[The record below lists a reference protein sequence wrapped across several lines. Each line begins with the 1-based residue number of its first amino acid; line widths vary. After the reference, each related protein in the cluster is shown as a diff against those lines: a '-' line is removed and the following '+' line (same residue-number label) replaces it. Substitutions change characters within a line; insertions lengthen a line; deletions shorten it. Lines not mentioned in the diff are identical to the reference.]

1 MRPPCSGF
9 PSLKFDL
16 PIMHAN
22 SDRLGD
28 AFSAVHRNVHEL
40 PPLST
45 RPRPESER
53 RVQPA
58 SPPPA
63 VATSADVALAA
74 LNALLK
80 GATCA
85 QAAAAALEQADRI
98 AHAHLAVP
106 GVRLT
111 LLRLRD
117 KAGSPGLAP
126 QWAAL
131 QQEHPTDAQIL
142 RAYARYLAR
151 EEGVDGAVA
160 MLERCLPDTRI
171 SFKAP
176 LLRAEILADL
186 HLYEQSTALFRE
198 LLAQDG
204 RREVRVAFSKRLHKQ
219 GLIADAMEVLRP
231 VMDQLAAGS
240 MAATLAATLSND
252 YAFYHALEPDGMV
265 NGQDVKLISMKH
277 ALLRFRER
285 TPAVA
290 SHTRHRIALIT
301 GSLGAGGA
309 ERQLSR
315 LACYLKQRSAAEP
328 ASGAGMDP
336 SNGMLD
342 GADVASVEVLVKQ
355 YRSPQGADSAL
366 PLDFFLKPLT
376 DMSVGVTEI
385 STLPAVLA
393 PQQAIEDPTLLRL
406 LEQLP
411 PQVHY
416 GVTRLAPYLRARGF
430 DVVSLWQDGTCLFG
444 ALAALLAGVPV
455 IQLVF
460 RGLPPNIRR
469 MRYRPEYPVLYRA
482 LAEVPGVVFVS
493 NSKAAADEYAKW
505 LDIPRD
511 RFQILYNGVPE
522 VSASCDAQDQAK
534 WADFAQRTSDATETI
549 GGVFRLEPDKRPL
562 LWIKMMHRY
571 LKRRPKARF
580 FIVGNGRLCE
590 QTRELAA
597 TLGVED
603 RLLLVGHSTHVG
615 FWYSKMDAKVL
626 LSSFEGLPNVLIEA
640 QLMGVG
646 TVSTPAGGSGECF
659 IDGHTGHLLAS
670 VEEPDL
676 EEACDKIWQMLASR
690 QDASLAEQGKHR
702 ARALFSVDAM
712 VLRFLDLCRFHVAE
726 WTPGA
731 GLAWARLP
739 EAM

>member
-1 MRPPCSGF
+1 MQDKS
-9 PSLKFDL
+9 
-16 PIMHAN
+16 
-22 SDRLGD
+22 
-28 AFSAVHRNVHEL
+28 V
-40 PPLST
+40 PLYG
-45 RPRPESER
+45 PDE
-53 RVQPA
+53 
-58 SPPPA
+58 
-63 VATSADVALAA
+63 ALA
-74 LNALLK
+74 LLSSMLK
-80 GATCA
+80 DCATP
-85 QAAAAALEQADRI
+85 QSAAIVLEEADRI
-98 AHAHLAVP
+98 ATGHLAVS
-106 GVRLT
+106 GVRLA

-117 KAGSPGLAP
+117 KAGSAGLAS
-126 QWAAL
+126 QWLLL
-131 QQEHPTDAQIL
+131 QQDHPNDAQVL

-151 EEGVDGAVA
+151 EEGIEGAVA
-160 MLERCLPDTRI
+160 MLERCLPD
-171 SFKAP
+171 SAGNFKP
-176 LLRAEILADL
+176 VLLRAEILADL

-198 LLAQDG
+198 LLGRDG
-204 RREVRVAFSKRLHKQ
+204 RREVRVAFAKRLHKQ
-219 GLIADAMEVLRP
+219 GLIADAMEVMRP

-240 MAATLAATLSND
+240 MAAALAATLSHD
-252 YAFYHALEPDGMV
+252 YDFYHALEPDGMV

-277 ALLRFRER
+277 ALLRFRSR
-285 TPAVA
+285 TPAVLPER
-290 SHTRHRIALIT
+290 RHAIALIT

-315 LACYLKQRSAAEP
+315 LACHLKQLASAGP
-328 ASGAGMDP
+328 AVDERQSD
-336 SNGMLD
+336 SD
-342 GADVASVEVLVKQ
+342 GAKVDTVEVLVKQ
-355 YRSPQGADSAL
+355 YRSPQGPGNEL
-366 PLDFFLKPLT
+366 PQDFFLKPLT
-376 DMSVGVTEI
+376 DMAVGVTEI
-385 STLPAVLA
+385 STLPAILA
-393 PQQAIEDPTLLRL
+393 SQQSIEDPTLLRL

-416 GVTRLAPYLRARGF
+416 GVTRLAPYLRARRF

-469 MRYRPEYPVLYRA
+469 MRYRSEYPVLYRA

-522 VSASCDAQDQAK
+522 VPASCDELDQAK

-571 LKRRPKARF
+571 LKRRPNARF
-580 FIVGNGRLCE
+580 FIVGNGRLYE

-603 RLLLVGHSTHVG
+603 RLLLVGHSVHVG

-659 IDGHTGHLLAS
+659 IDGRTGHLLAR
-670 VEEPDL
+670 VDEPDL
-676 EEACDKIWQMLASR
+676 EEACDKISHMLESR
-690 QDASLAEQGKHR
+690 HDADLAEQGKHR

-712 VLRFLDLCRFHVAE
+712 VARFLDLCRFRAAVQWA
-726 WTPGA
+726 PGS
-731 GLAWARLP
+731 GLAWAGLP
-739 EAM
+739 EVT